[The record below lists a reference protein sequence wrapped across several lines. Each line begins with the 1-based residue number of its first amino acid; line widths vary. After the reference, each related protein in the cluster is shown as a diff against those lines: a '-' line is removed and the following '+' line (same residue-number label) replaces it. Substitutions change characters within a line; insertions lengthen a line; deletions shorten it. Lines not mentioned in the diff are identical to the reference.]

1 MRAIPVLVSILGL
14 SGVVRADEGMWTFD
28 NFPSAIVKQR
38 YGFEPNPAWLEHV
51 RLASI
56 RLAQGCSG
64 SFVSPEG
71 LVMTNHHCAHAC
83 IEELSTRRRDYVTT
97 GFWAR
102 TAAEEVKCPTLEV
115 NQLVALSD
123 VTARVK
129 GATQGLSGS
138 QFYEA
143 QKGAMAQIEKEC
155 ATGEDVR
162 CDVVTL
168 YHGGRYDLYKY
179 RRFQDVRLVFAPEFA
194 IAFFGGDPDNFNF
207 PRYDLDVSFLRVY
220 LGGKPARLDQYL
232 PLSRKGPSAGELV
245 FVAGNPGGTS
255 RLTPLSQLE
264 EARRT
269 ELPDRLFYLSELR
282 GILEQFQTES
292 AERKRISTDLLFS
305 VENSSK
311 ALEGRREAL
320 EDPLFWAQLAQRE
333 QALRKAVDADPELK
347 KASGNAWDTYAKA
360 LERFRPMRDR
370 YRMLETGR
378 GFVSELFRFARG
390 LVRMAEELPKPN
402 EKRLREYADSNLP
415 ALRQMLL
422 STAPVYPE
430 LEITSLTFSLTQLR
444 RTLGADDPIVRKV
457 LGVRSPRELATALVS
472 GSQLGKVE
480 LRRSLLDGGKMAVDA
495 SADPMIAFARLIDPD
510 AREVRQRFESEVEGP
525 QRQAS
530 EQIAK
535 AQFKVYGTST
545 YPDATFSPRLSFG
558 TVKGWREGDK
568 EIAPFTTLAGAFER
582 HTGREPFEL
591 PASWLKAKPRLEL
604 STPFNFV
611 ADNDIIG
618 GNSGSPV
625 VDRRGQAV
633 GLVFDGNI
641 RSLAGD
647 YGFDGRDNRTVAV
660 DSAALYETL
669 DKIYGA
675 ERIVRE
681 LERGTATAKAAKSP
695 P

>member
-1 MRAIPVLVSILGL
+1 LVSILGL
-14 SGVVRADEGMWTFD
+14 SGVVHADEGMWTFD
-28 NFPSAIVKQR
+28 NFPSATVKQR
-38 YGFEPNPAWLEHV
+38 YGFAPSPPWLERM

-83 IEELSTRRRDYVTT
+83 IEQLSTRERDFVAT
-97 GFWAR
+97 GFWAK

-115 NQLVALSD
+115 NQLIAITD
-123 VTARVK
+123 VSARVT
-129 GATQGLSGS
+129 GATQGLSGG

-179 RRFQDVRLVFAPEFA
+179 RRFQDVRLAFAPEFA
-194 IAFFGGDPDNFNF
+194 IAFFGGDPDNFSF

-220 LGGKPARLDQYL
+220 QDGKPARLGEYL
-232 PLSRKGPSAGELV
+232 PLSPKGPSAGELV

-264 EARRT
+264 EARRS
-269 ELPDRLFYLSELR
+269 ELPNRLFYLSELR

-292 AERKRISTDLLFS
+292 AERRRISTALLFS
-305 VENSSK
+305 VENSMK
-311 ALEGRREAL
+311 ALKGRREAL
-320 EDPLFWAQLAQRE
+320 EDPAFWAQLARRE
-333 QALRKAVDADPELK
+333 QTLRRAVDADPELK
-347 KASGNAWDTYAKA
+347 KACGNAWDAYAQA
-360 LERFRPMRDR
+360 VERFRPMRDR

-378 GFVSELFRFARG
+378 GFLSELFRFARG
-390 LVRMAEELPKPN
+390 LLRMADERPKAN

-422 STAPVYPE
+422 STAPLYPE

-444 RTLGADDPIVRKV
+444 RTLGADDPFVRRV
-457 LGVRSPRELATALVS
+457 LGARSPRELATALVT
-472 GSQLGKVE
+472 GSQLREVA
-480 LRRSLLDGGKMAVDA
+480 LRRSLLEGGKAAVDA
-495 SADPMIAFARLIDPD
+495 SADPMIAFARAIDPE
-510 AREVRQRFESEVEGP
+510 AREVRQRFEKEVEGP

-530 EQIAK
+530 EQVAK

-558 TVKGWREGDK
+558 TVKGWREGDRD
-568 EIAPFTTLAGAFER
+568 IAPFTTLAGAFER
-582 HTGREPFEL
+582 HTGRDPFAL
-591 PASWLKAKPRLEL
+591 PASWLKAKPKLEL
-604 STPFNFV
+604 STPLDFV
-611 ADNDIIG
+611 ATNDIIG

-625 VDRRGQAV
+625 IDRHGQAV

-641 RSLAGD
+641 HSLAGD
-647 YGFDGRDNRTVAV
+647 YGFDERDNRMVAV
-660 DSAALYETL
+660 DSAALYEAL
-669 DKIYGA
+669 EKIYGA

-681 LERGTATAKAAKSP
+681 LERGAAAAKATSDHSP
-695 P
+695 F